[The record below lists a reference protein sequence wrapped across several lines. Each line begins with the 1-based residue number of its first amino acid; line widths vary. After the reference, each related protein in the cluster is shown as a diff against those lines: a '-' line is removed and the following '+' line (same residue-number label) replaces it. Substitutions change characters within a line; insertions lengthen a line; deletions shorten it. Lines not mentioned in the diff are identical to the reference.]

1 MATDDSPSP
10 GGRAGTGRRCG
21 APTRVDLL
29 TFLVAAM
36 LCSASYCL
44 GVWHNSR
51 GAADSR
57 ILGPSAAVA
66 VPVGAATSSC
76 GADADEPLDF
86 ESHHAAESAGLSVS
100 SSSSSAE
107 AAAATTSAR
116 RALRGAAPESRG
128 RNRVAWARGS
138 ARASAEAGGGGLRLT
153 DAGAV
158 SA

>member
-10 GGRAGTGRRCG
+10 GGRAGRRCG

-66 VPVGAATSSC
+66 VPVGAAASSC
-76 GADADEPLDF
+76 GGDADEPLDF

-100 SSSSSAE
+100 SSPSSSA
-107 AAAATTSAR
+107 AAASSAR
-116 RALRGAAPESRG
+116 RALRGAAPESTG
-128 RNRVAWARGS
+128 RNRVRVAWARGS
-138 ARASAEAGGGGLRLT
+138 ARASSESGGGGVRLT

-158 SA
+158 RA